1 MNEQEIGAVELQP
14 PTKRGSQGDE
24 ELKGKFG
31 LDDCP
36 DPLDLE
42 ATLQMELPPL
52 RSVVM
57 RNAEGVAAHQAIV
70 QLGAS
75 EYAAYEKDGVVKIK
89 VERVGCLDGVA
100 TVGNFSFSF
109 YHMTE
114 YLTDLILLLNDYL
127 FSLSRE
133 EEVDVY
139 YLFPV
144 APSASLSSSSFQIAG
159 SVAAASTE
167 SSSRPRLPT
176 SMSWRSRIASSL
188 LIAPSRFCT

>member
-114 YLTDLILLLNDYL
+114 YLTNVMLLLNDYFFQVHWNTSNGTGKAGARYHAGSGELIFAHHQTEQVGFRVLL
-127 FSLSRE
+127 FSC
-133 EEVDVY
+133 
-139 YLFPV
+139 
-144 APSASLSSSSFQIAG
+144 
-159 SVAAASTE
+159 
-167 SSSRPRLPT
+167 T
-176 SMSWRSRIASSL
+176 SMTDWIHW
-188 LIAPSRFCT
+188 IHYYI